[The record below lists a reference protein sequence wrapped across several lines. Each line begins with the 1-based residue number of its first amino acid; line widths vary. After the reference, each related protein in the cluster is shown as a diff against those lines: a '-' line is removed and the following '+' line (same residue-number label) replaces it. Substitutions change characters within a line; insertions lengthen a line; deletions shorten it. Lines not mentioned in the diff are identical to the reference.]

1 MRNLVLAMVVIAGT
15 ALFSCSEKAADLE
28 STPEITDA
36 QLTKSVSAIISDQST
51 VEAVSEEVNYEV
63 DFIST
68 AESAIDDYTST
79 LKSADLTEG
88 QGFGYYYGFHKRYRN
103 GVCPRVNIA
112 MGDSVFPKTIVI
124 DYGDSTVLANGRV
137 LSGTITITISAPMF
151 TDGSTRTVAF
161 ENFSVDSIGIDG
173 TLTRVYTGDGVT
185 EQAFSCTSDLTFT
198 MPDGSTIQRI
208 SDKTRTWVAGLDTE
222 LDPTDDVIE
231 ITGSVQIIDSDGNEY
246 SYVITSPLVKTG
258 DCRFIT
264 EGEITYSQN
273 SEVFAVVDYGDGT
286 CDNVVTVTTS
296 DGTTE
301 MTIREFCLSQKINS

>member
-1 MRNLVLAMVVIAGT
+1 MVILAGA
-15 ALFSCSEKAADLE
+15 ALFGCSEQPADLE
-28 STPEITDA
+28 PTPQITDA
-36 QLTKSVSAIISDQST
+36 QLTKSVSALISDEST
-51 VEAVSEEVNYEV
+51 IEAVAEEVNYEV

-68 AESAIDDYTST
+68 AESAINDYTNT

-88 QGFGYYYGFHKRYRN
+88 YGFGYYYHFRKRYRN
-103 GVCPRVNIA
+103 GICPNVNIA
-112 MGDSVFPKTIVI
+112 MGDSAFPKTMVI

-137 LSGTITITISAPMF
+137 LSGTITISISAPMF
-151 TDGSTRTVAF
+151 TDGATRTVTF
-161 ENFSVDSIGIDG
+161 EDFSVDSIGIEG

-185 EQAFSCTSDLTFT
+185 EQVFSCTSDLTFT
-198 MPDGSTIQRI
+198 LPDGSTLQRV

-231 ITGSVQIIDSDGNEY
+231 ITGSVQVTDSEGNEY
-246 SYVITSPLVKTG
+246 SYVITSPLIKTG
-258 DCRFIT
+258 ECRFIT

-273 SEVFAVVDYGDGT
+273 GEVFAVVDYGDGT

-301 MTIREFCLSQKINS
+301 MTIREFCLSQKLS

>member
-1 MRNLVLAMVVIAGT
+1 MRKLVLAMVVIAGT
-15 ALFSCSEKAADLE
+15 ALFGCSEKSADLE

-36 QLTKSVSAIISDQST
+36 QLTKSVSAIISDEST
-51 VEAVSEEVNYEV
+51 IEAVSEEVNYEV

-68 AESAIDDYTST
+68 AESAINDYSST

-88 QGFGYYYGFHKRYRN
+88 YGFGYYYNFHKRYRN
-103 GVCPRVNIA
+103 GICPRVNIA
-112 MGDSVFPKTIVI
+112 MGDSAFPKTIIV

-151 TDGSTRTVAF
+151 TDGATRTVTF
-161 ENFSVDSIGIDG
+161 EDFSVDSIGIDG
-173 TLTRVYTGDGVT
+173 TITRVYTGDGTT
-185 EQAFSCTSDLTFT
+185 EQVFSCTSDLTFT
-198 MPDGSTIQRI
+198 MPDGTTIQRI

-231 ITGSVQIIDSDGNEY
+231 ITGSVQVIDSDGNEY

-258 DCRFIT
+258 ECRFIT

-273 SEVFAVVDYGDGT
+273 GEVFAVVDYGDGT

-296 DGTTE
+296 NGTTD
-301 MTIREFCLSQKINS
+301 MTIREFCLSQKLS